1 MGQVVCPMKLREL
14 TVDND
19 RERLEAFLL
28 RDALPNVHPLSGL
41 QPGGSTMGV
50 MRYWGVLHEDE
61 LVGLVTIV
69 EDLHASFAHCYASRD
84 RALKLM
90 AGFVSRQDITHIFGL
105 ASIVEPLSNS
115 LPAYRVRRLD
125 HYQLRTI
132 REGQFKSQ
140 GFDSA
145 RRAGPDDVEGL
156 TDIYMEYGLDGYR
169 GRAQVKQAVRR
180 FLRGTG
186 YTVLERDGK
195 IVSAVRIT
203 AETNDA
209 AFLDAVTTL
218 PDYRGQRLS
227 EATRSLMFSEVIK
240 AGKRPIGLI
249 KDDNIASLRGSKRMG
264 TSALERFC
272 IVRLRP
278 PKPLWRRVVGGI
290 RRRLGANLAVC
301 RN

>member
-1 MGQVVCPMKLREL
+1 MKLREL

-145 RRAGPDDVEGL
+145 RRASQTEW
-156 TDIYMEYGLDGYR
+156 
-169 GRAQVKQAVRR
+169 
-180 FLRGTG
+180 
-186 YTVLERDGK
+186 
-195 IVSAVRIT
+195 
-203 AETNDA
+203 
-209 AFLDAVTTL
+209 
-218 PDYRGQRLS
+218 
-227 EATRSLMFSEVIK
+227 
-240 AGKRPIGLI
+240 
-249 KDDNIASLRGSKRMG
+249 
-264 TSALERFC
+264 C
-272 IVRLRP
+272 
-278 PKPLWRRVVGGI
+278 
-290 RRRLGANLAVC
+290 
-301 RN
+301 